1 VGRLYRHD
9 SPYTYYTSTDL
20 HLGEIA
26 LECSRPGAAA
36 VALWATHRL
45 FPLVRGGAFAQGL
58 ASGREAAL
66 TLYERLNKDGRFVTA
81 SAPELD
87 ILVWAPR
94 AASVTEASN
103 LSKRIF
109 AEAAA
114 RQLHLALV
122 SLPSDM
128 LKVGDMRR
136 DRDAIICLRS
146 VLMKPEHREWADR
159 IWAILDE
166 ATSAAG
172 VKR

>member
-1 VGRLYRHD
+1 
-9 SPYTYYTSTDL
+9 
-20 HLGEIA
+20 
-26 LECSRPGAAA
+26 
-36 VALWATHRL
+36 LWATHRL

-58 ASGREAAL
+58 ARGREAAL
-66 TLYERLNKDGRFVTA
+66 TLYERLRQDGRFVTA

-87 ILVWAPR
+87 ILVWAPH

-103 LSKRIF
+103 VSKRIF
-109 AEAAA
+109 AEAAT

-122 SLPSDM
+122 SLPVHM
-128 LKVGDMRR
+128 LEVGDMRR